1 LSIDFFLIN
10 LSKILK
16 FQSMQGFSRFFF
28 LFIFLLSNQ
37 LIAQITIESERD
49 KDNNVNLFAINT
61 AEMPYSVLLNFSDL
75 QNMTTPG
82 GGQTV
87 VVANPG
93 RTKVATLRPTL
104 AGQGSNFR
112 YSYSFGRGNVYA
124 KSKNLPAYL
133 IPVPEGTSVKAVPN
147 NPLEKTLGKE
157 IEGNSYR
164 GISFS
169 LEGTTPILAPRKGV
183 VISLKMDVQAKGEN
197 LSFTAEENF
206 IELYHEDGTFT
217 KLTVLKAGSE
227 QVKLGQQVFPGDT
240 LALSAGENY
249 NQGPHVRVIQLK
261 TILEK
266 DQFFYRAFPVSYM
279 SDQGALEINEYATL
293 KSVHPQELVT
303 GEMNKREIKTYLER
317 K

>member
-1 LSIDFFLIN
+1 MKVLLPFLC
-10 LSKILK
+10 
-16 FQSMQGFSRFFF
+16 FFF
-28 LFIFLLSNQ
+28 LVCFRTA
-37 LIAQITIESERD
+37 AQITIESERD
-49 KDNNVNLFAINT
+49 KDNNVNLFATNT
-61 AEMPYSVLLNFSDL
+61 ADMPYSVLLNFSDL

-82 GGQTV
+82 GGKTV

-93 RTKVATLRPTL
+93 RSKVATLRPTL

-112 YSYSFGRGNVYA
+112 YSYSFARGNVFA

-133 IPVPEGTSVKAVPN
+133 IPVPEGTTVKAVTL

-164 GISFS
+164 GVSFS
-169 LEGTTPILAPRKGV
+169 LEGTIPILAPRKGV
-183 VISLKMDVQAKGEN
+183 VVSLKMDVQAKGEN

-217 KLTVLKAGSE
+217 KITVLKAGSE

-249 NQGPHVRVIQLK
+249 SQGPHVRVFQVK
-261 TILEK
+261 TVLEN

-279 SDQGALEINEYATL
+279 SDQGALEIQEYTTL
-293 KSVHPQELVT
+293 KAVHPAELVIS
-303 GEMNKREIKTYLER
+303 EMSKRELKIYLEE
-317 K
+317 KK